1 MIFDIMFV
9 TDFPIVYVQDFVL
22 STKYAQ
28 CKEVQPKSWLTRS
41 DRLNQNFTRKNKGGQ
56 KV

>member
-9 TDFPIVYVQDFVL
+9 TDFLIVYVQDFVL